1 MGHFSKRKKRVGEG
15 SEKRRTH
22 THTWKYT
29 HTMSVLMKLQRSK
42 MWHRDYRSD
51 KKCNKWMIPGNNLA
65 KRFRNGMAN

>member
-1 MGHFSKRKKRVGEG
+1 MGHFSKRKRRVGEG

-22 THTWKYT
+22 TQAHEST

-51 KKCNKWMIPGNNLA
+51 KKCNK
-65 KRFRNGMAN
+65 